1 MPDMNG
7 DPTQGPTDETAP
19 GDASSEQSLPG
30 SAAGSET
37 GSETPVPLAPEGLT
51 DTPGH
56 RLTAG
61 LTVGGR
67 VVVRY
72 RLAEGAE
79 AGATDF
85 LGELVARNEDFLVV
99 DTKRERVKLIRAD
112 VVAAKDVPPPASRRG
127 PAHERV
133 SADDLE
139 KVMAT
144 GWQAVDRGGLG
155 DWVLRASEGFTGRA
169 NSALVVGDPSLPLDK
184 AIDYVEQWY
193 SERDRPAI
201 FQVHGAPGFAVEQVP
216 VAAALLERGYAV
228 GGGRHDWQRVLI
240 MTGASAG
247 MPPLTE
253 QSAPVTADAEL
264 KLDWLMSYGEQRT
277 VVPGVTE
284 AVLTGSDGQLF
295 LSVRDPGTGRIVAL
309 ARMAIHPG
317 WAGIFGLWVHPDH
330 RRKGLGSTLVSAVAM
345 VARENNMPAIYLQVS
360 ADNTEGVAFWE
371 GLGFTV
377 HHEYTYLTRP
387 AS

>member
-7 DPTQGPTDETAP
+7 EPTDGPTDETNP
-19 GDASSEQSLPG
+19 NSGTESSSES
-30 SAAGSET
+30 SSET
-37 GSETPVPLAPEGLT
+37 SSRGGPPEDAGEPT
-51 DTPGH
+51 DTVGH
-56 RLTAG
+56 RLSAA
-61 LTVGGR
+61 LTVGSR

-85 LGELVARNEDFLVV
+85 LGELVARNEDFLVI
-99 DTKRERVKLIRAD
+99 DTKTERVKLIRAD
-112 VVAAKDVPPPASRRG
+112 VIAAKDVPPPASRPGR
-127 PAHERV
+127 AHQRI

-139 KVMAT
+139 KLMAK
-144 GWQAVDRGGLG
+144 GWPALDRGGLG

-184 AIDYVEQWY
+184 AIDFVEKWY
-193 SERDRPAI
+193 SDRGRPTV
-201 FQVHGAPGFAVEQVP
+201 FQVHGERGFVVEALP
-216 VAAALLERGYAV
+216 VAAALLDRGYAV
-228 GGGRHDWQRVLI
+228 GGGRDDWQRVVI
-240 MTGASAG
+240 MTGLSAAV
-247 MPPLTE
+247 PPLTE
-253 QSAPVTADAEL
+253 ASAPVVADAEL
-264 KLDWLMSYGEQRT
+264 KMDWLQAYAEQRSI
-277 VVPGVTE
+277 VPGATE

-295 LSVRDPGTGRIVAL
+295 LSVNDPDSNRIVAV

-330 RRKGLGSTLVSAVAM
+330 RRKGLATTLVSAVAM

-360 ADNTEGVAFWE
+360 ADNTDGVAFWE
-371 GLGFTV
+371 GLGFGV

-387 AS
+387 SA

>member
-7 DPTQGPTDETAP
+7 EPTDGPTDETNP
-19 GDASSEQSLPG
+19 NSGTEGSSETSSRGGP
-30 SAAGSET
+30 
-37 GSETPVPLAPEGLT
+37 PEGAGELT
-51 DTPGH
+51 DTTGH
-56 RLTAG
+56 RLSAA
-61 LTVGGR
+61 LTVGSR

-85 LGELVARNEDFLVV
+85 LGELIARNEDFLVV
-99 DTKRERVKLIRAD
+99 DTKTERVKLIRAD
-112 VVAAKDVPPPASRRG
+112 VIAAKDVPPPASRPGR
-127 PAHERV
+127 AHERI

-139 KVMAT
+139 KLMAK
-144 GWQAVDRGGLG
+144 GWQALDRGGLG

-184 AIDYVEQWY
+184 AIDFVEQWY
-193 SERDRPAI
+193 SDRGRPTV
-201 FQVHGAPGFAVEQVP
+201 FQVHGERGFVVEELS
-216 VAAALLERGYAV
+216 VAAALLDRGYAV
-228 GGGRHDWQRVLI
+228 GGGRDDWQRVVI
-240 MTGASAG
+240 MTGLSAAV
-247 MPPLTE
+247 PPLTE
-253 QSAPVTADAEL
+253 ASVPVVADAEL
-264 KLDWLMSYGEQRT
+264 KMDWLQAYAEQRSI
-277 VVPGVTE
+277 VPGATE

-295 LSVRDPGTGRIVAL
+295 LSVNDPDSNRIVAL

-330 RRKGLGSTLVSAVAM
+330 RRRGLATTLVSAVAM

-360 ADNTEGVAFWE
+360 ADNTDGVAFWE
-371 GLGFTV
+371 GLGFGV

-387 AS
+387 SA